1 MNHNSID
8 ENLGKRL
15 KAERA
20 HRLPYKVKMFI
31 AIAVFVAAIIAV
43 VFL

>member
-1 MNHNSID
+1 MNHNSIN

-20 HRLPYKVKMFI
+20 HRWSYNVKMFI
-31 AIAVFVAAIIAV
+31 AIAVFVTAIIVV
-43 VFL
+43 VFF